1 MFWTKGYDVILCR
14 EVLNADIYKT
24 KKKSTQGTAVWERIA
39 TLLNGYPCPRF
50 NVDKRGVRGH
60 IRILINQ
67 YKKKMRDEEKGVQ
80 YNTSWA
86 DWINMLEQIMELEQN
101 SELELQEISE
111 EKKDQPEQERK
122 KVENMRPKAME
133 KNIGNIGGKGRIIS
147 VTQIMQRKDNA

>member
-1 MFWTKGYDVILCR
+1 
-14 EVLNADIYKT
+14 
-24 KKKSTQGTAVWERIA
+24 
-39 TLLNGYPCPRF
+39 
-50 NVDKRGVRGH
+50 
-60 IRILINQ
+60 
-67 YKKKMRDEEKGVQ
+67 
-80 YNTSWA
+80 
-86 DWINMLEQIMELEQN
+86 MLEQIMELEQN